1 MDKNVIYITDSSILN
16 NAQEFSFYSIIS
28 LCGSYESIET
38 FACHFN
44 DIFKSLVLSKKS
56 FSEWFK
62 SEDNSDTLLHFLS
75 NIDKKNLDC
84 KFIAYLSD
92 HDFSKFALYL
102 NTYCSI
108 NNNTDLIKNIDLLY
122 QKFNKSLLHSIN
134 KDISEDKLVEINNH
148 FLSLLNILSKEAK
161 KEILSSTT
169 TLERQKSLI
178 LEMSKTI
185 YTDLSMADYLQYSL
199 SLFDI
204 VNEFKLNSIYA
215 TEHSASNINICVD
228 AHRNISKNN
237 YNVLFD
243 NLVTSS
249 IENNLNILLNNIVVI
264 FDYVW
269 NQLHN
274 SDSLDKWSEKEKL
287 LTIYLWL
294 LFQSNYSRWMIT
306 PKDFSKIK
314 QILEDLK

>member
-1 MDKNVIYITDSSILN
+1 M
-16 NAQEFSFYSIIS
+16 
-28 LCGSYESIET
+28 G
-38 FACHFN
+38 
-44 DIFKSLVLSKKS
+44 
-56 FSEWFK
+56 
-62 SEDNSDTLLHFLS
+62 
-75 NIDKKNLDC
+75 C

-215 TEHSASNINICVD
+215 TEHSACNISTCVD

-237 YNVLFD
+237 YNVLLYYTIKR
-243 NLVTSS
+243 LVNRPVS
-249 IENNLNILLNNIVVI
+249 
-264 FDYVW
+264 F
-269 NQLHN
+269 
-274 SDSLDKWSEKEKL
+274 
-287 LTIYLWL
+287 
-294 LFQSNYSRWMIT
+294 
-306 PKDFSKIK
+306 
-314 QILEDLK
+314 